1 MGIMEE
7 ETLWR
12 PTYARVDLDNI
23 RHNVRLFAGL
33 VGPSCQV
40 MAVVKADGY
49 GHGAR
54 ETAKAAL
61 QAGATRLGVALVE
74 EGEDM
79 RRAGFEVPV
88 HLLFEPPPTA
98 AAKVVELGI
107 TPTVYTPEYAESL
120 SKAAVE
126 AGAKIAIHLKLD
138 TGMHRVGTGPDQAAE
153 LMERISALPGLEVE
167 GIYTHLAMAY
177 EPRDPF
183 TLRQLEVFDE
193 VCGRLEERGLK
204 IPMRHAAASGAAL
217 SHPAARMDM
226 IRLGISMYGLL
237 PGPDF
242 NGRADLRPAI
252 SLRTRISNVFRVPA
266 GEGLSY
272 GLTHTFDRPSWVAVL
287 PLGYGD
293 GLARALSNRW
303 EVIIGEKRYALVG
316 TICMDLCL
324 VDLGDDQ
331 RAPGE
336 EVVVIGGYGEEEI
349 GVERMAEVLG
359 TINYE
364 VVCDISKRV
373 PRIYE
378 NR

>member
-1 MGIMEE
+1 MEE

-12 PTYARVDLDNI
+12 PTYARIDLDNI
-23 RHNVRLFAGL
+23 RHNVRLFTGL
-33 VGPSCQV
+33 VGPDCQV

-54 ETAKAAL
+54 ETAEAAL
-61 QAGATRLGVALVE
+61 QAGASRLGVALVE

-98 AAKVVELGI
+98 AAKVVELRL
-107 TPTVYTPEYAESL
+107 TPTVYTLEYAEAL
-120 SKAAVE
+120 SEAAVE
-126 AGAKIAIHLKLD
+126 VGTEIPIHVKID
-138 TGMHRVGTGPDQAAE
+138 TGMHRVGIGLDRALE
-153 LMERISALPGLEVE
+153 MMERMSSMAGLEVE
-167 GIYTHLAMAY
+167 GVYTHLAMAS
-177 EPRDPF
+177 EPQHPF
-183 TLRQLEVFDE
+183 TQKQLEAFDE
-193 VCGRLEERGLK
+193 ICGQLEERGLK
-204 IPMRHAAASGAAL
+204 VPMRHAAASGAAL
-217 SHPAARMDM
+217 SYPGSRMDM

-242 NGRADLRPAI
+242 KGQADLRPAL
-252 SLRTRISNVFRVPA
+252 SLRTRISRVFRVPA

-272 GLTHTFDRPSWVAVL
+272 GLTHTFASPSWVAVL

-303 EVIIGEKRYALVG
+303 KVMIGGKPYDLVG
-316 TICMDLCL
+316 TICMDVCM

-331 RAPGE
+331 PAVGE
-336 EVVVIGGYGEEEI
+336 DVVVIGGYDEEGN
-349 GVERMAEVLG
+349 GVELMAEVLG

-364 VVCDISKRV
+364 VVCDIGKRV

-378 NR
+378 NDM

>member
-1 MGIMEE
+1 MEE
-7 ETLWR
+7 EALWR
-12 PTYARVDLDNI
+12 PTYVRVDLEDI
-23 RHNVRLFAGL
+23 RHNVRFFADL

-49 GHGAR
+49 GHGAG
-54 ETAKAAL
+54 ETARAAL
-61 QAGATRLGVALVE
+61 QAGASRLGVALVE

-98 AAKVVELGI
+98 AAKVVELGL
-107 TPTVYTPEYAESL
+107 TPTVYTLEYAESL

-126 AGAKIAIHLKLD
+126 TGVKVAIHVKLD
-138 TGMHRVGTGPDQAAE
+138 TGMHRVGIDTDQAAVV
-153 LMERISALPGLEVE
+153 MERIYAMPGLEVE
-167 GIYTHLAMAY
+167 GIYTHLAMAS

-183 TLRQLEVFDE
+183 TLKQLEVFDK
-193 VCGRLEERGLK
+193 VCGQLKEGGLK

-217 SHPAARMDM
+217 SHPDARMDM

-242 NGRADLRPAI
+242 NGLADLRPAL
-252 SLRTRISNVFRVPA
+252 SLRTRISHVFRVPA

-293 GLARALSNRW
+293 GLTRALSNRW

-316 TICMDLCL
+316 TICMDVCM

-331 RAPGE
+331 HAAGE
-336 EVVVIGGYGEEEI
+336 DVVVIGGYGEEEI

>member
-1 MGIMEE
+1 MKK
-7 ETLWR
+7 ETMWR
-12 PTYARVDLDNI
+12 PTYARIDLENI

-54 ETAKAAL
+54 ETAEAAL

-98 AAKVVELGI
+98 AARVVELRL
-107 TPTVYTPEYAESL
+107 TPTVYTFEYAEAL
-120 SKAAVE
+120 SEAAVE
-126 AGAKIAIHLKLD
+126 DGTEIPIHVKID
-138 TGMHRVGTGPDQAAE
+138 TGMHRVGLSLDRALEIT
-153 LMERISALPGLEVE
+153 ERIYALPGLEVE
-167 GIYTHLAMAY
+167 GIYTHLAMAS
-177 EPRDPF
+177 EPKSPF
-183 TLRQLEVFDE
+183 TLRQLEAFDE
-193 VCGRLEERGLK
+193 VCGQLEERGMR

-217 SHPAARMDM
+217 SHPGSRMDM

-242 NGRADLRPAI
+242 KGRADLRPAL
-252 SLRTRISNVFRVPA
+252 SLRTRISRVFRVPER
-266 GEGLSY
+266 EGLSY
-272 GLTHTFDRPSWVAVL
+272 GLTHTFASPSWVAVL

-293 GLARALSNRW
+293 GLARGLSNRW
-303 EVIIGEKRYALVG
+303 RVMIEGKLYDLVG
-316 TICMDLCL
+316 TICMDVCM

-331 RAPGE
+331 RSAGE
-336 EVVVIGGYGEEEI
+336 DVVVIGGYGEEEI
-349 GVERMAEVLG
+349 GVELMAEVLG

-364 VVCDISKRV
+364 VVCDIGKRV

-378 NR
+378 NRM

>member
-1 MGIMEE
+1 MQEE
-7 ETLWR
+7 ALWR
-12 PTYARVDLDNI
+12 PTYARIDLENI

-33 VGPSCQV
+33 VGPDCQV
-40 MAVVKADGY
+40 MAVIKADGY

-54 ETAKAAL
+54 ETAAAAL
-61 QAGATRLGVALVE
+61 QAGASRLGVALVE

-79 RRAGFEVPV
+79 RREGFEVPV

-98 AAKVVELGI
+98 AAKVVELEL
-107 TPTVYTPEYAESL
+107 TPTVYTLEYAEAL
-120 SKAAVE
+120 SEAAVE
-126 AGAKIAIHLKLD
+126 AGTEIPIHVKID
-138 TGMHRVGTGPDQAAE
+138 TGMHRVGIDLDQAVDVVE
-153 LMERISALPGLEVE
+153 SIYALPGLEVE
-167 GIYTHLAMAY
+167 GIYTHLAMAS
-177 EPRDPF
+177 EPQHPF
-183 TLRQLEVFDE
+183 THKQLEVFDE
-193 VCGRLEERGLK
+193 ICRQLEERDLK

-217 SHPAARMDM
+217 SHPGSRMDM

-242 NGRADLRPAI
+242 KGQADLRPAL
-252 SLRTRISNVFRVPA
+252 SLRTRISRSFRVAA

-272 GLTHTFDRPSWVAVL
+272 GLTHTFASPSWVAVL

-303 EVIIGEKRYALVG
+303 KVIIGGKLYDLVG
-316 TICMDLCL
+316 TICMDVCM

-331 RAPGE
+331 PAAGE
-336 EVVVIGGYGEEEI
+336 DVVVIGGYGEEEI
-349 GVERMAEVLG
+349 GIELMAEVLG

-364 VVCDISKRV
+364 VVCDIGKRV

-378 NR
+378 NL